1 MSYLERL
8 TGDMKAAMK
17 ARAPERVQVLR
28 MLINGIK
35 EQQSK
40 LGRDDLEED
49 EELSVLQKAVKTR
62 RDSVA
67 QADKV
72 GRRDVAEREQ
82 AEIAIVQAY
91 LPEMMPPEELAAKVG
106 ELAGEIGYG
115 GPKDTGRFMREWMS
129 RYKGLAEGRDVQA
142 LLKEL

>member
-17 ARAPERVQVLR
+17 ARAPERVLVLR

-91 LPEMMPPEELAAKVG
+91 LPEMMPPRSWRRRSGSWPGKSA
-106 ELAGEIGYG
+106 
-115 GPKDTGRFMREWMS
+115 TGARRTPVAS
-129 RYKGLAEGRDVQA
+129 CGSG
-142 LLKEL
+142 

>member
-17 ARAPERVQVLR
+17 ARAPERVLVLR

-67 QADKV
+67 QAEKV